1 MLLSCGERI
10 KWVGGITML
19 LRDKACV
26 LWSLRE
32 EGQVVHLHGL
42 SLGLKADRGGK
53 NLKEIRL
60 KNKTMLEWLK

>member
-1 MLLSCGERI
+1 
-10 KWVGGITML
+10 ML